1 LDIVAANS
9 VLKSISGSIVSDETI
24 KKFVVTALA
33 LVSFAIWMLFGH
45 ASPSCAGHCVTDIS
59 AQHR

>member
-1 LDIVAANS
+1 
-9 VLKSISGSIVSDETI
+9 VSDETI

-33 LVSFAIWMLFGH
+33 LVSFAIWLLFGH
-45 ASPSCAGHCVTDIS
+45 ASPNCAGHCVTDIS